1 MTKPRPTV
9 RSSAVEYVVGTEADH
24 EAIYHALVNIFHGL
38 DREAFLAELAEPD
51 ERATDRLL
59 AKRDGRVIS
68 HLRLARRRIR
78 CGPMAINA
86 IDVQALGTLPEFR
99 GQGHAQR
106 LLEMAR
112 RRAKEEKVPI
122 LTLSTSAPRLFMKH
136 GWVTCGRTS
145 RLEIAS
151 RDLPAR
157 GDGLIEAKGG
167 SWVARP
173 WRHVELGDLM
183 RLYESQF
190 ARVTGSVVRSE
201 ETWRWLINRRLAH
214 AVWVAGQGD
223 SVHGYAFVRDH
234 RVLELATDPAQPAAL
249 SCLLG
254 RIRAEAMER
263 AYPRIALFT
272 PEGHPCWE
280 SLKVYNDLGAQGS
293 SARDLATLMCL
304 VPDAGLFLEQSLPA
318 LIARAEGAKLDL
330 GFLVD
335 GERFQITTEGKA
347 AKVEPNK
354 SGRRRIS
361 ITPSGF
367 VQLALGVAGVD
378 DLAEMSGLSGTPQ
391 ALEVARKLFP
401 KDGTFYRSPL
411 DAGIA

>member
-1 MTKPRPTV
+1 MTKPRPTA

-59 AKRDGRVIS
+59 AKRDGRVIG

-78 CGPMAINA
+78 CGPIAVDA
-86 IDVQALGTLPEFR
+86 IDVQALGTLPEYR

-106 LLEMAR
+106 LLEMAKQ
-112 RRAKEEKVPI
+112 RAKEEKIPI
-122 LTLSTSAPRLFMKH
+122 LTLSTTNPRLFIRH
-136 GWVTCGRTS
+136 GWVACGKTT

-167 SWVARP
+167 PWVARP

-214 AVWVAGQGD
+214 AVWVAGQGE

-263 AYPRIALFT
+263 AYPRILLFT

-280 SLKVYNDLGAQGS
+280 SLKVYTGPTLGS
-293 SARDLATLMCL
+293 STSRDLATLMAL
-304 VPDAGLFLEQSLPA
+304 IPEPSQFLEHFLPA
-318 LIARAEGAKLDL
+318 LVARAEGAKLDL

-335 GERFQITTEGKA
+335 GDRSQVTLEGDS
-347 AKVEPNK
+347 AKIESNK

-367 VQLALGVAGVD
+367 VQLVLGVAGID
-378 DLAEMSGLSGTPQ
+378 NLAEMSVLTGTPQ
-391 ALEVARKLFP
+391 ALDVARKLFP
-401 KDGTFYRSPL
+401 KGGVFYRSPL